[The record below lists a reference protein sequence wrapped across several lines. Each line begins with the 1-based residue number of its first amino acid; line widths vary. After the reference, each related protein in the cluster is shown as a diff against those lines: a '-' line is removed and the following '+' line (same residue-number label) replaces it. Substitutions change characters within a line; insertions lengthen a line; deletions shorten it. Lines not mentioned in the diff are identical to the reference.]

1 MNFKLNIY
9 IFSSAILIILFTA
22 IRYNQSDIVMNKVM
36 RLFRVD
42 YEVFG
47 RVQGYLTTL
56 HIINVLRNHGNY

>member
-36 RLFRVD
+36 RLLKVD

-47 RVQGYLTTL
+47 RVQGYMLL
-56 HIINVLRNHGNY
+56 DNSAYN